1 MSGEGARGSAEM
13 GGGAVPAGGG
23 VVGAVA
29 ERLQRAVEAGGR
41 LARAPAEART
51 RALEALAAALVD
63 PGVRAR
69 VLEANGRD
77 LGNASGLAIPLVKRL
92 KLDTAKLD
100 TLADGARQLA
110 ARADPLG
117 TVLARRKLD
126 EGLVLEQV
134 RCPLGVLAV
143 VFESRPDALV
153 QIASLALRSGN
164 AVLLKGGREAT
175 ESNRALAEVV
185 RGALERA
192 GLPPDGVQ
200 LLDDRSEVEALLG
213 LERGVDLVVARGG
226 KEFVEHV
233 RARSRIPVLAHAEGV
248 CHVFLHRSAD
258 PAKAARIVVDSKV
271 SYPAAC
277 NAVET
282 LLWEPGAEA
291 ALDASVAALRSAGVE
306 LRGDAATRARYP
318 EMNVAT
324 EADWGA
330 EYGALVL
337 AVARVAHL
345 DGALQHI
352 ARHGSQHTE
361 AIVAEDRAAAE
372 RFLSEVDAA
381 CVFHDASTRF
391 ADGYRFGLGG
401 EVGIGTGKLHAR
413 GPVGVDGL
421 LTFRWLLRGSGQV
434 SADYGPGKKAFRHEE
449 L

>member
-1 MSGEGARGSAEM
+1 MSDE
-13 GGGAVPAGGG
+13 
-23 VVGAVA
+23 VVSTVS
-29 ERLQRAVEAGGR
+29 ERVQRAIEAGGR
-41 LARAPAEART
+41 LARAPAESRS
-51 RALEALAAALVD
+51 RALKALATALLEPEVRARILEANASDLAAAS
-63 PGVRAR
+63 R
-69 VLEANGRD
+69 
-77 LGNASGLAIPLVKRL
+77 LATPLVKRL
-92 KLDTAKLD
+92 KLDAAKLE

-110 ARADPLG
+110 SREDPLG
-117 TVLARRKLD
+117 TVLARRTLD
-126 EGLVLEQV
+126 EGLVLEQI

-164 AVLLKGGREAT
+164 AVLLKGGREAR
-175 ESNRALAEVV
+175 ESNHALAEVV
-185 RGALERA
+185 RVALERA
-192 GLPPDGVQ
+192 GLPPDAIQ

-213 LERGVDLVVARGG
+213 FEKGVDLVVARGG

-258 PAKAARIVVDSKV
+258 PAKAARIVLDSKV
-271 SYPAAC
+271 TYPAAC

-282 LLWEPGAEA
+282 LLWDAGSEA
-291 ALDASVAALRSAGVE
+291 ALDASVAALRASGVE
-306 LRGDAATRARYP
+306 LRGDVATRARHP
-318 EMNVAT
+318 EMKAAS

-330 EYGALVL
+330 EYGALIL
-337 AVARVAHL
+337 SVARVTDL
-345 DGALQHI
+345 DGALAHI

-361 AIVAEDRAAAE
+361 AIVAEDRAAAD
-372 RFLSEVDAA
+372 RFLAEVDAA

-434 SADYGPGKKAFRHEE
+434 SADYGPGKKPFLHEE
-449 L
+449 S

>member
-1 MSGEGARGSAEM
+1 MS
-13 GGGAVPAGGG
+13 
-23 VVGAVA
+23 AVA
-29 ERLQRAVEAGGR
+29 ERVQRAIVAGGR

-51 RALEALAAALVD
+51 GALEALASALVD

-77 LGNASGLAIPLVKRL
+77 LTAAAGLAPALVKRL
-92 KLDTAKLD
+92 KLDASKLE

-117 TVLARRKLD
+117 TVLARRMLD

-164 AVLLKGGREAT
+164 AVLLKGGREAA
-175 ESNRALAEVV
+175 ESNRVLADVV
-185 RGALERA
+185 RGALEGV
-192 GLPPDGVQ
+192 GLPADAVQ

-213 LERGVDLVVARGG
+213 LEKGVDLVVARGG

-248 CHVFLHRSAD
+248 CHVFLHHSAD
-258 PAKAARIVVDSKV
+258 PAKAARIVVDSKC

-277 NAVET
+277 NALET

-291 ALDASVAALRSAGVE
+291 ALEASVSALRAATVE
-306 LRGDAATRARYP
+306 LRGDVFTRARHP
-318 EMNVAT
+318 EMKAAT
-324 EADWGA
+324 EADWGV
-330 EYGALVL
+330 EYGALIL
-337 AVARVAHL
+337 AVARVPDL
-345 DGALQHI
+345 DAALAHI

-372 RFLSEVDAA
+372 RFLAEVDAA

-434 SADYGPGKKAFRHEE
+434 SADYGPGKKPFRHED

>member
-1 MSGEGARGSAEM
+1 MLDAN
-13 GGGAVPAGGG
+13 VHD
-23 VVGAVA
+23 
-29 ERLQRAVEAGGR
+29 
-41 LARAPAEART
+41 
-51 RALEALAAALVD
+51 LAAA
-63 PGVRAR
+63 A
-69 VLEANGRD
+69 
-77 LGNASGLAIPLVKRL
+77 GLALPLLKRL
-92 KLDTAKLD
+92 RVDAAKLE

-110 ARADPLG
+110 SRADPLG
-117 TVLARRKLD
+117 TVLARRRLD

-153 QIASLALRSGN
+153 QIASLALRTGN

-175 ESNRALAEVV
+175 ESNRALAGVV
-185 RGALERA
+185 RDSLEKA
-192 GLPPDGVQ
+192 GLPADAVQ

-248 CHVFLHRSAD
+248 CHVFLHRSAEA
-258 PAKAARIVVDSKV
+258 AKAARIVVDSKV
-271 SYPAAC
+271 TYPAAC

-282 LLWEPGAEA
+282 LLWEPGAEG

-306 LRGDAATRARYP
+306 LRGDAPTRARHP
-318 EMNVAT
+318 EMTPAT
-324 EADWGA
+324 DADWGT

-337 AVARVAHL
+337 AVARVPDL
-345 DGALQHI
+345 DGALAHI

-361 AIVAEDRAAAE
+361 AIVAEDRDAAE
-372 RFLSEVDAA
+372 RFLAEVDAS

-421 LTFRWLLRGSGQV
+421 LTFRWILRGSGQV
-434 SADYGPGKKAFRHEE
+434 SADYGPGKKPFLHEE

>member
-1 MSGEGARGSAEM
+1 MS
-13 GGGAVPAGGG
+13 AV
-23 VVGAVA
+23 V
-29 ERLQRAVEAGGR
+29 ERVQRAVEAGGR
-41 LARAPAEART
+41 LARAPAEARSQ
-51 RALEALAAALVD
+51 ALETLAASLVD
-63 PGVRAR
+63 TGVRAR
-69 VLEANGRD
+69 VLEANTRD
-77 LGNASGLAIPLVKRL
+77 LAVAIGLAVPLLKRL
-92 KLDTAKLD
+92 KLDAAKLD

-117 TVLARRKLD
+117 EVLVRRKLD

-164 AVLLKGGREAT
+164 AVLLKGGREAM
-175 ESNRALAEVV
+175 ESNRALADVV
-185 RGALERA
+185 RGALEKA
-192 GLPPDGVQ
+192 GLPADAVQ
-200 LLDDRSEVEALLG
+200 LLDDRSEVETLLG
-213 LERGVDLVVARGG
+213 LEKGVDLVVARGG

-233 RARSRIPVLAHAEGV
+233 RARSRVPVLAHAEGV

-258 PAKAARIVVDSKV
+258 QAKAARIVVDSKV
-271 SYPAAC
+271 TYPAAC

-291 ALDASVAALRSAGVE
+291 ALDASVSALRSAGVE
-306 LRGDAATRARYP
+306 LRGDETTRARHP
-318 EMNVAT
+318 EMKVAT
-324 EADWGA
+324 EADWDA

-337 AVARVAHL
+337 AVARVADL
-345 DGALQHI
+345 DAALAHI

-361 AIVAEDRAAAE
+361 AIVAGDRAAAE
-372 RFLSEVDAA
+372 RFLAEVDAA

-421 LTFRWLLRGSGQV
+421 LTFRWILRGSGQV
-434 SADYGPGKKAFRHEE
+434 SADYGPGKKPFLHED

>member
-1 MSGEGARGSAEM
+1 MS
-13 GGGAVPAGGG
+13 AV
-23 VVGAVA
+23 V
-29 ERLQRAVEAGGR
+29 ERVQRAVEAGGR

-51 RALEALAAALVD
+51 KALEALAAPLAE

-77 LGNASGLAIPLVKRL
+77 LAAATGLAPALAKRL
-92 KLDTAKLD
+92 KLDAVKLD

-110 ARADPLG
+110 ARTDPLG

-126 EGLVLEQV
+126 EGLVLTQE

-164 AVLLKGGREAT
+164 AVLLKGGREAAQ
-175 ESNRALAEVV
+175 SNRALADVV

-192 GLPPDGVQ
+192 GLPPDAVQ
-200 LLDDRSEVEALLG
+200 LLDDRAEVEAVLG
-213 LERGVDLVVARGG
+213 LEKGVDLVVARGG

-271 SYPAAC
+271 TYPAAC

-291 ALDASVAALRSAGVE
+291 ALDASVTALRSAGVE
-306 LRGDAATRARYP
+306 LRGDAATRARHA
-318 EMNVAT
+318 EMKPAT
-324 EADWGA
+324 EADWDA

-337 AVARVAHL
+337 AVARVPDL
-345 DGALQHI
+345 DAALGHI

-361 AIVAEDRAAAE
+361 AIVAADRAAAE
-372 RFLSEVDAA
+372 RFLAEVDAA

-421 LTFRWLLRGSGQV
+421 LTFRWILRGSGQV
-434 SADYGPGKKAFRHEE
+434 SADYGPGKKPFLHQD

>member
-1 MSGEGARGSAEM
+1 MS
-13 GGGAVPAGGG
+13 AV
-23 VVGAVA
+23 V
-29 ERLQRAVEAGGR
+29 ERVQRAVEAGGR

-51 RALEALAAALVD
+51 KALEALAAPLAE

-77 LGNASGLAIPLVKRL
+77 LAAATGLAPALAKRL
-92 KLDTAKLD
+92 KLDAVKLD

-110 ARADPLG
+110 ARTDPLG

-126 EGLVLEQV
+126 EGLVLTQE

-164 AVLLKGGREAT
+164 AVLLKGGREAAQ
-175 ESNRALAEVV
+175 SNRALADVV

-192 GLPPDGVQ
+192 GLPPDAVQ

-213 LERGVDLVVARGG
+213 LEKGVDLVVARGG

-248 CHVFLHRSAD
+248 CHLFLHRSAD
-258 PAKAARIVVDSKV
+258 PAKAARLVVDSKV
-271 SYPAAC
+271 TYPAAC

-291 ALDASVAALRSAGVE
+291 ALDASVTALRSAGVE
-306 LRGDAATRARYP
+306 LRGDAATRARHA
-318 EMNVAT
+318 EMKPAT
-324 EADWGA
+324 EADWDA

-337 AVARVAHL
+337 AVACAASRSA
-345 DGALQHI
+345 ALGHI

-361 AIVAEDRAAAE
+361 AIVASDRAAAE
-372 RFLSEVDAA
+372 RFLAEVDAA

-421 LTFRWLLRGSGQV
+421 LTFRWILRGSGQV
-434 SADYGPGKKAFRHEE
+434 SADYGPGKKPFLHQD

>member
-1 MSGEGARGSAEM
+1 MS
-13 GGGAVPAGGG
+13 AV
-23 VVGAVA
+23 V
-29 ERLQRAVEAGGR
+29 ERVQRAVEAGGR

-51 RALEALAAALVD
+51 KALEALAAPLAE

-77 LGNASGLAIPLVKRL
+77 LAAATGLAPALAKRL
-92 KLDTAKLD
+92 KLDAVKLD

-110 ARADPLG
+110 ARTDPLG

-126 EGLVLEQV
+126 EGLVLTQE

-164 AVLLKGGREAT
+164 AVLLKGGREAAQ
-175 ESNRALAEVV
+175 SNRALADVV

-192 GLPPDGVQ
+192 GLPPDAVQ

-213 LERGVDLVVARGG
+213 LEKGVDLVVARGG

-271 SYPAAC
+271 TYPAAC

-282 LLWEPGAEA
+282 LLWEPGSEA
-291 ALDASVAALRSAGVE
+291 ALDASVTALRSAGVE
-306 LRGDAATRARYP
+306 LRGDAATRARHA
-318 EMNVAT
+318 EMKPAT
-324 EADWGA
+324 EADWDA

-337 AVARVAHL
+337 AVARVVNL
-345 DGALQHI
+345 DAALGHI

-361 AIVAEDRAAAE
+361 AIVAADRAAAE
-372 RFLSEVDAA
+372 RFLAEVDAA

-421 LTFRWLLRGSGQV
+421 LTFRWILRGSGQV
-434 SADYGPGKKAFRHEE
+434 SADYGPGKKPFLHQD

>member
-1 MSGEGARGSAEM
+1 VSA
-13 GGGAVPAGGG
+13 
-23 VVGAVA
+23 VV
-29 ERLQRAVEAGGR
+29 ERVQRAVDAEGR
-41 LARAPAEART
+41 LARAPAESRT
-51 RALEALAAALVD
+51 RALKALATALID

-69 VLEANGRD
+69 VLEANASD
-77 LGNASGLAIPLVKRL
+77 LAAASGLAPALVKRL
-92 KLDTAKLD
+92 KLDAAKLE

-110 ARADPLG
+110 SRADPLG

-126 EGLVLEQV
+126 EGLVLEQI

-164 AVLLKGGREAT
+164 AVLLKGGREAR
-175 ESNRALAEVV
+175 ESNHALAEVV
-185 RGALERA
+185 RVALERA

-213 LERGVDLVVARGG
+213 LEKGVDLVVARGG

-258 PAKAARIVVDSKV
+258 PEKAARVVVDSKIT
-271 SYPAAC
+271 YPAAC

-282 LLWEPGAEA
+282 LLWEAGAEV
-291 ALDASVAALRSAGVE
+291 ALDASVAALRASGVE
-306 LRGDAATRARYP
+306 LRGDAATRTRHPDMKA
-318 EMNVAT
+318 AT
-324 EADWGA
+324 EADWNA
-330 EYGALVL
+330 EYGALIL
-337 AVARVAHL
+337 AVARVEDL
-345 DGALQHI
+345 DGALAHI
-352 ARHGSQHTE
+352 TRHGSQHTE
-361 AIVAEDRAAAE
+361 AIVAQDAAAAE
-372 RFLSEVDAA
+372 RFLTEVDAA
-381 CVFHDASTRF
+381 CVFHDVSTRF

-421 LTFRWLLRGSGQV
+421 LTFRWILRGSGQV
-434 SADYGPGKKAFRHEE
+434 SADYGPGKKPFLHEE

>member
-1 MSGEGARGSAEM
+1 MS
-13 GGGAVPAGGG
+13 AV
-23 VVGAVA
+23 V
-29 ERLQRAVEAGGR
+29 ERVQRAVEAGGR
-41 LARAPAEART
+41 LARAPADARS
-51 RALEALAAALVD
+51 RALETLAAALVD
-63 PGVRAR
+63 SKVRAQ
-69 VLEANGRD
+69 VLAANTRD
-77 LGNASGLAIPLVKRL
+77 LATAIGLATPLLKRL
-92 KLDTAKLD
+92 KLDATKLD

-164 AVLLKGGREAT
+164 AVLLKGGREAA
-175 ESNRALAEVV
+175 ESNRALADVV
-185 RGALERA
+185 RGALEKA
-192 GLPPDGVQ
+192 GLPADAVQ

-213 LERGVDLVVARGG
+213 LQKGVDLVVARGG

-258 PAKAARIVVDSKV
+258 AAKAARIVVDSKV
-271 SYPAAC
+271 TYPAAC

-306 LRGDAATRARYP
+306 LRGDASTRARHP
-318 EMNVAT
+318 EMKAAT
-324 EADWGA
+324 EADWDA

-337 AVARVAHL
+337 AVARVADL
-345 DGALQHI
+345 DGALAHI

-361 AIVAEDRAAAE
+361 AIVAQDRSAAE
-372 RFLSEVDAA
+372 RFLAEVDAA

-421 LTFRWLLRGSGQV
+421 LSFRWILHGSGQV
-434 SADYGPGKKAFRHEE
+434 SADYGPGKKPFLHEE

>member
-1 MSGEGARGSAEM
+1 MSAL
-13 GGGAVPAGGG
+13 
-23 VVGAVA
+23 VA
-29 ERLQRAVEAGGR
+29 ERVQRAVEAGGQ
-41 LARAPAEART
+41 LARADAGSRT
-51 RALEALAAALVD
+51 AALEALAAALVAAD
-63 PGVRAR
+63 VQAR
-69 VLEANGRD
+69 VVEANARD
-77 LGNASGLAIPLVKRL
+77 LAAAGGLPSPLVKRL
-92 KLDTAKLD
+92 KVDASKLE

-117 TVLARRKLD
+117 AVLAQRTLD
-126 EGLVLEQV
+126 EGLVLTQE

-164 AVLLKGGREAT
+164 AVLLKGGREAA

-185 RGALERA
+185 RGALGRA
-192 GLPPDGVQ
+192 GLPPDAVQ
-200 LLDDRSEVEALLG
+200 LLDDRSEVEALLR

-233 RARSRIPVLAHAEGV
+233 RATSRIPVLAHAEGV
-248 CHVFLHRSAD
+248 CHLFLHRSAD
-258 PAKAARIVVDSKV
+258 PGKAAHIAVDSKC

-277 NAVET
+277 NALET
-282 LLWEPGAEA
+282 LLWEPGAEG
-291 ALDASVAALRSAGVE
+291 ALETSIAALRSAGVE
-306 LRGDAATRARYP
+306 LRGDAASRARYP
-318 EMNVAT
+318 EMKVAT
-324 EADWGA
+324 EADWDA

-337 AVARVAHL
+337 AVARVDDL
-345 DGALQHI
+345 DGALAHI

-372 RFLSEVDAA
+372 RFLAEVDAA

-434 SADYGPGKKAFRHEE
+434 SADYGPGKKSFRHQDS
-449 L
+449 

>member
-1 MSGEGARGSAEM
+1 MSTVS
-13 GGGAVPAGGG
+13 
-23 VVGAVA
+23 
-29 ERLQRAVEAGGR
+29 ERVQRAVDSGGH
-41 LARAPAEART
+41 LARAPAAART
-51 RALEALAAALVD
+51 RALEVLSDALSDPRVRTRMLDANVHDLAAA
-63 PGVRAR
+63 A
-69 VLEANGRD
+69 
-77 LGNASGLAIPLVKRL
+77 GLALPLLKRL
-92 KLDTAKLD
+92 RVDAAKLE

-110 ARADPLG
+110 SRADPLG
-117 TVLARRKLD
+117 TVLARRRLD

-153 QIASLALRSGN
+153 QIASRARRTGN

-175 ESNRALAEVV
+175 ESNRALAGVV
-185 RGALERA
+185 RDSLEKA
-192 GLPPDGVQ
+192 GLPADAVQ

-248 CHVFLHRSAD
+248 CHVFLHRSAEA
-258 PAKAARIVVDSKV
+258 AKAARIVVDSKV
-271 SYPAAC
+271 TYPAAC

-282 LLWEPGAEA
+282 LLWEPGAEG

-306 LRGDAATRARYP
+306 LRGDAPTRARHP
-318 EMNVAT
+318 EMTPAT
-324 EADWGA
+324 DADWGT

-337 AVARVAHL
+337 AVARVPDL
-345 DGALQHI
+345 DGALAHI

-361 AIVAEDRAAAE
+361 AIVAEDRDAAE
-372 RFLSEVDAA
+372 RFLAEVDAS

-421 LTFRWLLRGSGQV
+421 LTFRWILRGSGQV
-434 SADYGPGKKAFRHEE
+434 SADYGPGKKPFLHEE

>member
-1 MSGEGARGSAEM
+1 MS
-13 GGGAVPAGGG
+13 AV
-23 VVGAVA
+23 V
-29 ERLQRAVEAGGR
+29 ERVQRAVEAGGR

-51 RALEALAAALVD
+51 KALEALAAPLAE

-77 LGNASGLAIPLVKRL
+77 LAAATGLAPALAKRL
-92 KLDTAKLD
+92 KLDAVKLD

-110 ARADPLG
+110 ARTDPLG

-126 EGLVLEQV
+126 EGLVLTQE

-164 AVLLKGGREAT
+164 AVLLKGGREAAQ
-175 ESNRALAEVV
+175 SNRALADVV

-192 GLPPDGVQ
+192 GLPPDAVQ

-213 LERGVDLVVARGG
+213 LEKGVDLVVARGG

-271 SYPAAC
+271 TYPAAC

-291 ALDASVAALRSAGVE
+291 ALDASVTALRSAGVE
-306 LRGDAATRARYP
+306 LRGDAATRARHA
-318 EMNVAT
+318 EMKPAT
-324 EADWGA
+324 EADWDA

-337 AVARVAHL
+337 AVACAADL
-345 DGALQHI
+345 DAALGHI

-361 AIVAEDRAAAE
+361 AIVASDRAAAE
-372 RFLSEVDAA
+372 RFLAEVDAA

-421 LTFRWLLRGSGQV
+421 LTFRWILRGSGQV
-434 SADYGPGKKAFRHEE
+434 SADYGPGKKPFLHQD

>member
-1 MSGEGARGSAEM
+1 MS
-13 GGGAVPAGGG
+13 AV
-23 VVGAVA
+23 V
-29 ERLQRAVEAGGR
+29 ERVQRAVEAGGR
-41 LARAPAEART
+41 LARAPADARS
-51 RALEALAAALVD
+51 RALETLAAALVD
-63 PGVRAR
+63 SKVRAQ
-69 VLEANGRD
+69 VLAANTRD
-77 LGNASGLAIPLVKRL
+77 LATAIGLATPLLKRL
-92 KLDTAKLD
+92 KLDATKLD

-164 AVLLKGGREAT
+164 AVLLKGGREAA
-175 ESNRALAEVV
+175 ESNRALADVV
-185 RGALERA
+185 RGALEKA
-192 GLPPDGVQ
+192 GLPADAVQ

-213 LERGVDLVVARGG
+213 LQKGVDLVVARGG

-258 PAKAARIVVDSKV
+258 AAKAARIVVDSKV
-271 SYPAAC
+271 TYPAAC

-306 LRGDAATRARYP
+306 LRGDASTRARHP
-318 EMNVAT
+318 EMKAAT
-324 EADWGA
+324 EADWDA

-337 AVARVAHL
+337 AVARVADL
-345 DGALQHI
+345 DGALAHI
-352 ARHGSQHTE
+352 VRHGSQHTE
-361 AIVAEDRAAAE
+361 AIVAGDRAAAE
-372 RFLSEVDAA
+372 RFLAEVDAA

-421 LTFRWLLRGSGQV
+421 LSFRWILHGSGQV
-434 SADYGPGKKAFRHEE
+434 SADYGPGKKPFLHEE

>member
-1 MSGEGARGSAEM
+1 MS
-13 GGGAVPAGGG
+13 AV
-23 VVGAVA
+23 V
-29 ERLQRAVEAGGR
+29 ERVQRAVEAGGR

-51 RALEALAAALVD
+51 KALEALAAPLAE

-77 LGNASGLAIPLVKRL
+77 LAAATGLAPALAKRL
-92 KLDTAKLD
+92 KLDAVKLD

-110 ARADPLG
+110 ARTDPLG

-126 EGLVLEQV
+126 EGLVLTQE

-164 AVLLKGGREAT
+164 AVLLKGGREAAQ
-175 ESNRALAEVV
+175 SNRALADVV

-192 GLPPDGVQ
+192 GLPPDAVQ

-213 LERGVDLVVARGG
+213 LEKGVDLVVARGG

-271 SYPAAC
+271 TYPAAC

-282 LLWEPGAEA
+282 LLWEPGSEA
-291 ALDASVAALRSAGVE
+291 ALDASVTALRSAGVE
-306 LRGDAATRARYP
+306 LRGDAATRARHA
-318 EMNVAT
+318 EMKPAT
-324 EADWGA
+324 EADWDA

-337 AVARVAHL
+337 AVARVPDL
-345 DGALQHI
+345 DAALGHI

-361 AIVAEDRAAAE
+361 AIVAADRAAAE
-372 RFLSEVDAA
+372 RFLAEVDAA

-421 LTFRWLLRGSGQV
+421 LTFRWILRGSGQV
-434 SADYGPGKKAFRHEE
+434 SADYGPGKKPFLHQD

>member
-1 MSGEGARGSAEM
+1 MRTVS
-13 GGGAVPAGGG
+13 
-23 VVGAVA
+23 
-29 ERLQRAVEAGGR
+29 ERVQRAVDSGGH
-41 LARAPAEART
+41 LARAPAAART
-51 RALEALAAALVD
+51 RALEVLSDALSDPRVRTRMLDANVHDLAAA
-63 PGVRAR
+63 A
-69 VLEANGRD
+69 
-77 LGNASGLAIPLVKRL
+77 GLALPLLKRL
-92 KLDTAKLD
+92 RVDAAKLE

-110 ARADPLG
+110 SRADPLG
-117 TVLARRKLD
+117 TVLARRRLD

-153 QIASLALRSGN
+153 QIASLALRTGN

-175 ESNRALAEVV
+175 ESNRALAGVV
-185 RGALERA
+185 RDSLEKA
-192 GLPPDGVQ
+192 GLPADAVQ

-248 CHVFLHRSAD
+248 CHVFLHRSAEA
-258 PAKAARIVVDSKV
+258 AKAARIVVDSKV
-271 SYPAAC
+271 TYPAAC

-282 LLWEPGAEA
+282 LLWEPGAEG

-306 LRGDAATRARYP
+306 LRGDAPTRARHP
-318 EMNVAT
+318 EMTPAT
-324 EADWGA
+324 DADWGT

-337 AVARVAHL
+337 AVARVPDL
-345 DGALQHI
+345 DGALAHI

-361 AIVAEDRAAAE
+361 AIVAEDRDAAE
-372 RFLSEVDAA
+372 RFLAEVDAS

-421 LTFRWLLRGSGQV
+421 LTFRWILRGSGQV
-434 SADYGPGKKAFRHEE
+434 SADYGPGKKPFLHEE

>member
-1 MSGEGARGSAEM
+1 
-13 GGGAVPAGGG
+13 
-23 VVGAVA
+23 VA
-29 ERLQRAVEAGGR
+29 ERVQRAVEAGGR
-41 LARAPAEART
+41 LARAHAESRT
-51 RALEALAAALVD
+51 RALGALATSLVD
-63 PGVRAR
+63 PDVRAR

-77 LGNASGLAIPLVKRL
+77 LAAAAGLPPALVKRL
-92 KLDTAKLD
+92 KLDAAKLE
-100 TLADGARQLA
+100 TLSDGARQLA
-110 ARADPLG
+110 AREDPLG

-126 EGLVLEQV
+126 DGLVLEQI
-134 RCPLGVLAV
+134 RSPLGVLAV

-164 AVLLKGGREAT
+164 AVLLKGGREAA
-175 ESNRALAEVV
+175 ESNRALAHVV
-185 RGALERA
+185 REALERA
-192 GLPPDGVQ
+192 GLPPDAVQ

-248 CHVFLHRSAD
+248 CHVHLHRSAD

-277 NAVET
+277 NALET

-291 ALDASVAALRSAGVE
+291 ALAASVSALQSAGVE
-306 LRGDAATRARYP
+306 LRGDAQTRARHP
-318 EMNVAT
+318 RMKAAT
-324 EADWGA
+324 EADWDA
-330 EYGALVL
+330 EYGVLVL
-337 AVARVAHL
+337 AVARVDDL
-345 DGALQHI
+345 DGALAHI

-361 AIVAEDRAAAE
+361 AIVAEDRSAAE
-372 RFLSEVDAA
+372 RFLAEVDAA

-434 SADYGPGKKAFRHEE
+434 SADYGPGKKPFRHEE
-449 L
+449 I

>member
-1 MSGEGARGSAEM
+1 MS
-13 GGGAVPAGGG
+13 AVI
-23 VVGAVA
+23 
-29 ERLQRAVEAGGR
+29 ERVQRAVEAGGR

-63 PGVRAR
+63 PGVRAG
-69 VLEANGRD
+69 VLEANRRD
-77 LGNASGLAIPLVKRL
+77 LTAAAGLASPLVKRL
-92 KLDTAKLD
+92 KLDAAKLE

-117 TVLARRKLD
+117 AVLARRKLD
-126 EGLVLEQV
+126 EGLVLTQE

-164 AVLLKGGREAT
+164 AVLLKGGREAA

-192 GLPPDGVQ
+192 GLPPDAVQ

-213 LERGVDLVVARGG
+213 LEKGVDLVVARGG

-248 CHVFLHRSAD
+248 CHAFLHRSAD
-258 PAKAARIVVDSKV
+258 PAKAARIVVDSKC

-277 NAVET
+277 NALET

-291 ALDASVAALRSAGVE
+291 ALDASVTALRAAGVE
-306 LRGDAATRARYP
+306 LRGDGPTRARHLDMRP
-318 EMNVAT
+318 AT
-324 EADWGA
+324 EADWDA

-337 AVARVAHL
+337 AVARVADL
-345 DGALQHI
+345 DAALAHI

-372 RFLSEVDAA
+372 RFLAEVDAA

-434 SADYGPGKKAFRHEE
+434 SADYGPGKKPFLHEE

>member
-1 MSGEGARGSAEM
+1 MS
-13 GGGAVPAGGG
+13 
-23 VVGAVA
+23 AVA
-29 ERLQRAVEAGGR
+29 GRVQRAIDAGGR
-41 LARAPAEART
+41 LARAPAESRS
-51 RALEALAAALVD
+51 RALKALATALVD
-63 PGVRAR
+63 PAVRAR
-69 VLEANGRD
+69 VLEANARD
-77 LGNASGLAIPLVKRL
+77 LAAASGLAPPLVKRL
-92 KLDTAKLD
+92 KLDAAKLE

-110 ARADPLG
+110 SRADPLG
-117 TVLARRKLD
+117 TVLAHRKLD

-164 AVLLKGGREAT
+164 SLLLKGGREAA
-175 ESNRALAEVV
+175 ESNHALAEVV
-185 RGALERA
+185 RVALERA
-192 GLPPDGVQ
+192 GLPPEAVQ
-200 LLDDRSEVEALLG
+200 LLDHRAEVEALLG
-213 LERGVDLVVARGG
+213 LEKGVDLVVARGG

-248 CHVFLHRSAD
+248 CHVFLHRSAE
-258 PAKAARIVVDSKV
+258 ATKAARIVVDSKV
-271 SYPAAC
+271 TYPAAC

-306 LRGDAATRARYP
+306 LRGDAPTRARHP
-318 EMNVAT
+318 ELKLAT
-324 EADWGA
+324 EADWGT

-337 AVARVAHL
+337 SVARVADL
-345 DGALQHI
+345 DAALAHI

-372 RFLSEVDAA
+372 RFLAEVDAS

-421 LTFRWLLRGSGQV
+421 LTFRWILRGSGQV
-434 SADYGPGKKAFRHEE
+434 SADYGPGKKPFLHEE
-449 L
+449 P

>member
-1 MSGEGARGSAEM
+1 VSA
-13 GGGAVPAGGG
+13 
-23 VVGAVA
+23 VV
-29 ERLQRAVEAGGR
+29 ERVQRAVDAEGL
-41 LARAPAEART
+41 LARAPAESRT
-51 RALEALAAALVD
+51 RALKALATALID
-63 PGVRAR
+63 PEVRAR
-69 VLEANGRD
+69 VLEANASD
-77 LGNASGLAIPLVKRL
+77 LAAASGLAPALVKRL
-92 KLDTAKLD
+92 KLDAAKLE

-110 ARADPLG
+110 SRADPLG

-126 EGLVLEQV
+126 EGLVLEQI

-164 AVLLKGGREAT
+164 AVLLKGGREAR
-175 ESNRALAEVV
+175 ESNHALAEVV
-185 RGALERA
+185 RVALERA

-213 LERGVDLVVARGG
+213 LEKGVDLVVARGG

-258 PAKAARIVVDSKV
+258 PEKAARVVVDSKIT
-271 SYPAAC
+271 YPAAC

-282 LLWEPGAEA
+282 LLWEAGAEV
-291 ALDASVAALRSAGVE
+291 ALDASVAALRASGVE
-306 LRGDAATRARYP
+306 LRGDAATRTRHPDMKA
-318 EMNVAT
+318 AT
-324 EADWGA
+324 EADWNA
-330 EYGALVL
+330 EYGALIL
-337 AVARVAHL
+337 AVGRVEDL
-345 DGALQHI
+345 DGALAHI
-352 ARHGSQHTE
+352 TRHGSQHTE
-361 AIVAEDRAAAE
+361 AIVAQDAAAAE
-372 RFLSEVDAA
+372 RFLTEVDAA
-381 CVFHDASTRF
+381 CVFHDVSTRF

-421 LTFRWLLRGSGQV
+421 LTFRWILRGSGQV
-434 SADYGPGKKAFRHEE
+434 SADYGPGKKPFLHEE

>member
-1 MSGEGARGSAEM
+1 MS
-13 GGGAVPAGGG
+13 AV
-23 VVGAVA
+23 V
-29 ERLQRAVEAGGR
+29 ERVQRAVEAGGR

-51 RALEALAAALVD
+51 KALEALAAPLAE

-77 LGNASGLAIPLVKRL
+77 LAAATGLAPALAKRL
-92 KLDTAKLD
+92 KLDAVKLD

-110 ARADPLG
+110 ARTDPLG
-117 TVLARRKLD
+117 TVFARRKLD
-126 EGLVLEQV
+126 EGLVLTQE

-164 AVLLKGGREAT
+164 AVLLKGGREAAQ
-175 ESNRALAEVV
+175 SNRALADVV

-192 GLPPDGVQ
+192 GLPPDAVQ

-213 LERGVDLVVARGG
+213 LEKGVDLVVARGG

-271 SYPAAC
+271 TYPAAC

-291 ALDASVAALRSAGVE
+291 ALDASVTALRSAGVE
-306 LRGDAATRARYP
+306 LRGDAATRARHA
-318 EMNVAT
+318 EMKPAT
-324 EADWGA
+324 EADWDA

-337 AVARVAHL
+337 AVARVVNL
-345 DGALQHI
+345 DAALGHI

-361 AIVAEDRAAAE
+361 AIVAADRAAAE
-372 RFLSEVDAA
+372 RFLAEVDAA

-421 LTFRWLLRGSGQV
+421 LTFRWILRGSGQV
-434 SADYGPGKKAFRHEE
+434 SADYGPGKKPFLHQD

>member
-1 MSGEGARGSAEM
+1 MST
-13 GGGAVPAGGG
+13 
-23 VVGAVA
+23 VV
-29 ERLQRAVEAGGR
+29 ERVQRAVEAGGR

-69 VLEANGRD
+69 VLEANTRD
-77 LGNASGLAIPLVKRL
+77 LAAATGLAPALAKRL
-92 KLDTAKLD
+92 KLDGAKLD
-100 TLADGARQLA
+100 TLADGARQLS

-117 TVLARRKLD
+117 SVLARRKLD

-164 AVLLKGGREAT
+164 AVLLKGGREAAQ
-175 ESNRALAEVV
+175 SNRALADVV

-192 GLPPDGVQ
+192 GLPPDAVQ

-213 LERGVDLVVARGG
+213 LEKGVDLVVARGG

-271 SYPAAC
+271 TYPAAC

-291 ALDASVAALRSAGVE
+291 ALDASVTALRSAGVE
-306 LRGDAATRARYP
+306 LRGDAATRARHA
-318 EMNVAT
+318 EMKPAT
-324 EADWGA
+324 EADWDA

-337 AVARVAHL
+337 AVACAADL
-345 DGALQHI
+345 DAALGHI

-361 AIVAEDRAAAE
+361 AIVAADRAAAE
-372 RFLSEVDAA
+372 RFLAEVDAA

-401 EVGIGTGKLHAR
+401 EIGIGTGKLHAR

-421 LTFRWLLRGSGQV
+421 LTFRWILRGSGQV
-434 SADYGPGKKAFRHEE
+434 SADYGPGKKPFLHQD

>member
-1 MSGEGARGSAEM
+1 MSAIGDR
-13 GGGAVPAGGG
+13 V
-23 VVGAVA
+23 
-29 ERLQRAVEAGGR
+29 QRAIEAGGR
-41 LARAPAEART
+41 LARAGAPMRT
-51 RALEALAAALVD
+51 QALEALAAALVE
-63 PGVRAR
+63 PAVRAR

-77 LGNASGLAIPLVKRL
+77 LAVGSGLAAPLLKRL
-92 KLDTAKLD
+92 RLDAPKLE

-110 ARADPLG
+110 SRADPLG

-126 EGLVLEQV
+126 DGLVLEQV
-134 RCPLGVLAV
+134 RCPLGVLAI

-164 AVLLKGGREAT
+164 AVLLKGGREAA
-175 ESNRALAEVV
+175 ESNRALAGVV
-185 RGALERA
+185 RDALEKA
-192 GLPPDGVQ
+192 GLAADAVQ

-213 LERGVDLVVARGG
+213 LEKGVDLVVARGG

-248 CHVFLHRSAD
+248 CHVFLHRSAA
-258 PAKAARIVVDSKV
+258 PSKAARIAVDSKV
-271 SYPAAC
+271 TYPAAC

-282 LLWEPGAEA
+282 LLWEPGAEV
-291 ALDASVAALRSAGVE
+291 ALDASVAALEVAGVE
-306 LRGDAATRARYP
+306 LRGDAATRARHP
-318 EMNVAT
+318 EMKAAT
-324 EADWGA
+324 EADWGT

-337 AVARVAHL
+337 AVARVADL
-345 DGALQHI
+345 DGALAHI
-352 ARHGSQHTE
+352 ARYGSQHTE

-372 RFLSEVDAA
+372 RFLAEVDAS

-421 LTFRWLLRGSGQV
+421 LTFRWILHGSGQV
-434 SADYGPGKKAFRHEE
+434 SADYGPGKKPFLHED